1 MKIKFTG
8 DNEKSSIA
16 CYRGS
21 IVVIFSQVNGLLFKY
36 FKEFIW
42 NNDFKYDIFTQNENK
57 LLFKFGDDNEKQYI
71 VFKI

>member
-1 MKIKFTG
+1 MKIKSTG

-21 IVVIFSQVNGLLFKY
+21 IVVIFSHLKKKYVNGLLFKY

-57 LLFKFGDDNEKQYI
+57 LLFKLQ
-71 VFKI
+71 